1 MGREIALL
9 SIPSGWLDVR
19 GVRRYYRAGSSIC
32 AHRGS
37 TMERVDRLRR
47 GFFSNQLSKFGWR
60 ISLTL
65 FCLALAILLV
75 ALLAAKI
82 QSIDLSSLLLGVGLA
97 TLCVVLFF
105 LFRFLHIANE
115 QHEQADCALN
125 TTETSLLESEER
137 FRQMADNIQEIFWM
151 IDAETRKT
159 LYVNPAYEA
168 ITGRTREALKKD
180 PLSYEEI
187 IHSDDRV
194 HVLLKLEEATRTG
207 EFDQRFR
214 IVVPS
219 GEVRW
224 VWTRGFPVRD
234 GNGSIR
240 RLVGTALDITTQKQ
254 AEEDV
259 ARNLS
264 LAQSAWTEADAM
276 RKATLALTQDLR
288 MDNVLDTLLQ
298 SLLELVPYES
308 AQILLHESDTRLF
321 LAREAPGHGPT
332 KATKYPLIVDAS
344 DLPLVQ
350 RVLLNQ
356 NSILLMD
363 TKREE
368 EWRPIKS
375 SGEPRSWL
383 GVPLIA
389 SHQTLG
395 LLSLDHS
402 AAGTFTQEHLRL
414 AKSLAIPAAAAIQNA
429 RLYECANI
437 YGTELE
443 KQSSDLQEAQSA
455 LLRFQ
460 RGRPS

>member
-1 MGREIALL
+1 MLL
-9 SIPSGWLDVR
+9 
-19 GVRRYYRAGSSIC
+19 
-32 AHRGS
+32 
-37 TMERVDRLRR
+37 
-47 GFFSNQLSKFGWR
+47 
-60 ISLTL
+60 
-65 FCLALAILLV
+65 
-75 ALLAAKI
+75 
-82 QSIDLSSLLLGVGLA
+82 
-97 TLCVVLFF
+97 F

-115 QHEQADCALN
+115 QHQQADSALD

-159 LYVNPAYEA
+159 LYVNSAYET
-168 ITGRTREALKKD
+168 ITGRPREALKKN

-187 IHSDDRV
+187 IHSEDRAQ
-194 HVLLKLEEATRTG
+194 VLIKLEAATRTG
-207 EFDQRFR
+207 EFDERFR

-224 VWTRGFPVRD
+224 VWVRGFPVRD
-234 GNGSIR
+234 VKDRVR

-259 ARNLS
+259 AGNLA
-264 LAQSAWTEADAM
+264 LAESAWSEADAM

-308 AQILLHESDTRLF
+308 AQILLQESDARLF
-321 LAREAPGHGPT
+321 LAREAPRHDPT
-332 KATKYPLIVDAS
+332 KVTKYPLILDAT

-350 RVLLNQ
+350 KVLVNQ
-356 NSILLMD
+356 SSILLMD
-363 TKREE
+363 TKQEE
-368 EWRPIKS
+368 EWRSIKGS
-375 SGEPRSWL
+375 RQPRSWL

-395 LLSLDHS
+395 LLSLGHS
-402 AAGTFTQEHLRL
+402 APGTFTPEHLRL
-414 AKSLAIPAAAAIQNA
+414 AKLLAIPAAAAIQNA
-429 RLYECANI
+429 RLYECAKI

-443 KQSSDLQEAQSA
+443 KQSSDLREAQSA
-455 LLRFQ
+455 LQRFQ
-460 RGRPS
+460 RGRPY